1 MPDDHSEV
9 EPPLPIPN
17 RTVKRLCADDSEH
30 SLVKVGHCQANLS
43 RHRPLEQTPK
53 GFLLLGAASLWWCFE
68 ARTTQAQCRMRSRLS
83 AFQVNTVNHNS
94 RLPFG
99 VLVDQHAGTLAS
111 LWEKRLPVGRGL

>member
-43 RHRPLEQTPK
+43 RHRPLEQSLK
-53 GFLLLGAASLWWCFE
+53 GFLLFVD
-68 ARTTQAQCRMRSRLS
+68 RL
-83 AFQVNTVNHNS
+83 FVD
-94 RLPFG
+94 RF
-99 VLVDQHAGTLAS
+99 LVDRFMLGFTSRGLHRVSACTRVSAGTFDSDSA
-111 LWEKRLPVGRGL
+111 VQ